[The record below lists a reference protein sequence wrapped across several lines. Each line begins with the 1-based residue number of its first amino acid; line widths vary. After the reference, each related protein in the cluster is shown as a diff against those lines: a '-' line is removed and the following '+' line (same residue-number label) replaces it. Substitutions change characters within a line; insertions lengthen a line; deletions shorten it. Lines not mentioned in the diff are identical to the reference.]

1 MYDDLIIDAPFWPDG
16 LIEVD
21 NTPFPK
27 SAVSALAGFSMNG
40 FSDLGD
46 EIQMIEGIGSLGAES
61 AETCGQVAA
70 VSTAIASMGVAACSL
85 LTKPA
90 AQAQCASLVMAGG
103 AGVAGTITG
112 AMGCRTVRPTVTPGG
127 ETAAQAEARVRAEIE
142 RQRYE
147 RERREGDQRNQ
158 NMLLIGGGVAVA
170 AVIALIALRR

>member
-85 LTKPA
+85 LTKSS
-90 AQAQCASLVMAGG
+90 AQEQCAALVMAGG

-112 AMGCRTVRPTVTPGG
+112 AMGCGTRRPVTVTTGG
-127 ETAAQAEARVRAEIE
+127 ETAAQAELRVRREIE
-142 RQRYE
+142 RQ
-147 RERREGDQRNQ
+147 QAQANQAKTQ

>member
-27 SAVSALAGFSMNG
+27 SAVSALAGFSLNG

-46 EIQMIEGIGSLGAES
+46 EIQMIEGLGSLGAES
-61 AETCGQVAA
+61 AETCGQVSA
-70 VSTAIASMGVAACSL
+70 VSTAIAAMGVAACNL
-85 LTKPA
+85 LTDPA
-90 AQAQCASLVMAGG
+90 AKAQCASLVMAGG

-112 AMGCRTVRPTVTPGG
+112 AMGCGTRRPVTVTTRG
-127 ETAAQAEARVRAEIE
+127 ETAAEAEIRVRREIE
-142 RQRYE
+142 RQQRSS
-147 RERREGDQRNQ
+147 DQAKTQ